1 MARPQNFIFCRYAIT
16 IGDEALR
23 PDAQLVFLQENQG
36 NEVEHGRV
44 REGVQPSCLWTDPEP
59 FDFDGGR
66 AISFLVGYKP
76 GVRTRQRYDRN
87 AKRVERNIEPDDH
100 TKLTQIVLVPHIGA
114 MAVQDRS
121 GDEYLPARQ
130 AISAFRSIVRLAAEG
145 DGSLDVIHATDADVR
160 RALDEWDLKEYL
172 YTVKPLNP
180 LPGTPLSRRRT
191 AAYES
196 EGVGKEIGR
205 VYPKEGQQM
214 HAGDGVIAETRDLAE
229 DGYGQIG
236 LRGETP
242 DGHRAHIPKPKFH
255 EERAKNLEEREKARL
270 VRVQIEETEEENHFA
285 AIVAKALVRFY
296 G

>member
-1 MARPQNFIFCRYAIT
+1 MPRPQNFIFCRYAIT
-16 IGDEALR
+16 VGEDQLT

-36 NEVEHGRV
+36 NEVEHGRL
-44 REGVQPSCLWTDPEP
+44 REGIQPSCLWTDPAP
-59 FDFDGGR
+59 VDFDENR
-66 AISFLVGYKP
+66 AISFHVGYKP
-76 GVRTRQRYDRN
+76 GVRTRQRYDRD
-87 AKRVERNIEPDDH
+87 ARVVDRRIEPDDH
-100 TKLTQIVLVPHIGA
+100 TKLAMVVLVPALGA

-121 GDEYLPARQ
+121 GDEHLPARQ
-130 AISAFRSIVRLAAEG
+130 GISAFRSIVRLAGNG
-145 DGSLDVIHATDADVR
+145 DGNLDVIHATDGDVR
-160 RALDEWDLKEYL
+160 RALDEWDLTEYL

-205 VYPKEGQQM
+205 VYPKEGQEM
-214 HAGDGVIAETRDLAE
+214 HAGQGVIAETRDLAE

-242 DGHRAHIPKPKFH
+242 DGHSAHIPKPKFY
-255 EERAKNLEEREKARL
+255 EERAKNLAEREKARL
-270 VRVQIEETEEENHFA
+270 MRVQIDENDGEGDFST
-285 AIVAKALVRFY
+285 IVARALVRFY